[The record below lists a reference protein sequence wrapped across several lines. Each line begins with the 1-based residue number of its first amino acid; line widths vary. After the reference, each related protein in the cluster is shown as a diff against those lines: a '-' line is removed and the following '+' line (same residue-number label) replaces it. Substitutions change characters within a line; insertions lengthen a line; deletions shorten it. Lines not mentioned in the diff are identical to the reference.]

1 MEKISSEFNKALACL
16 NRAVKSTREK
26 YNAIIKDYESAEK
39 EWIACPKNPLPGDP
53 LASRAATARARWEE
67 ARGGLQGKVTDI
79 FNVYDRNVRQIRAEL
94 ARALAE
100 ADTLTA
106 AEVDPAA
113 IALLNSGAM
122 TSRDYAKMAEQ
133 YQENATILKLLRE
146 GANKYADS
154 LPFEPTED
162 PAGFQERMAMREIIE
177 RAKTGSEQAL
187 EGFDGWVSAANSLTG
202 RDSYGNFRT
211 VDEMRDCTLDAWE
224 QLCGEMGVSFDDAEV

>member
-1 MEKISSEFNKALACL
+1 MKKTNDAYSKALASL
-16 NRAVKSTREK
+16 NRAVLSVREK
-26 YNAIIKDYESAEK
+26 YDEIIKDYDDAEQ
-39 EWIACPKNPLPGDP
+39 EWMACPKNPLPGDP
-53 LASRAATARARWEE
+53 LASRAATARLRWES

-113 IALLNSGAM
+113 IALLNCGLMKSGDFRRM
-122 TSRDYAKMAEQ
+122 SEEF
-133 YQENATILKLLRE
+133 QENATILKLLRE
-146 GANKYADS
+146 SANKYADS